1 MIGYEVTGIDQTED
15 RITYFALFLDC
26 DSTAFES
33 TVKESKWWKAMYDEI
48 ATIERNNTWDIS
60 NLPKG
65 HKTIGVKQIFKTKL
79 KESSKVDNYRVQL
92 VAKGYKQDY
101 GFDYKEVFALVARR
115 DTIKLVI
122 TLACNTIFM
131 IHIPIGC
138 QIGVLA

>member
-33 TVKESKWWKAMYDEI
+33 TVKESKWWKAMDDEI

-65 HKTIGVKQIFKTKL
+65 HKTIGVK
-79 KESSKVDNYRVQL
+79 
-92 VAKGYKQDY
+92 
-101 GFDYKEVFALVARR
+101 
-115 DTIKLVI
+115 
-122 TLACNTIFM
+122 
-131 IHIPIGC
+131 
-138 QIGVLA
+138 

>member
-1 MIGYEVTGIDQTED
+1 M
-15 RITYFALFLDC
+15 
-26 DSTAFES
+26 
-33 TVKESKWWKAMYDEI
+33 
-48 ATIERNNTWDIS
+48 
-60 NLPKG
+60 
-65 HKTIGVKQIFKTKL
+65 
-79 KESSKVDNYRVQL
+79 
-92 VAKGYKQDY
+92 AKGYKQDY